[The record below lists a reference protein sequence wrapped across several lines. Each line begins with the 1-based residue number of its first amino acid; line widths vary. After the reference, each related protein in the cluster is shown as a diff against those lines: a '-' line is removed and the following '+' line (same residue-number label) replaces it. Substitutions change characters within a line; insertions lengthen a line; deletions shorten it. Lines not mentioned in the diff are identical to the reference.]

1 MKSDTI
7 DEMQNLLFDLKKAHV
22 SAYVFFAH
30 LVNLF
35 KSDNIDKKCKIEKI
49 TFFKYFFYLKKL
61 NFLQVPK

>member
-7 DEMQNLLFDLKKAHV
+7 DEIQNLLFDLKKAHV
-22 SAYVFFAH
+22 SAYVFFAQ

-49 TFFKYFFYLKKL
+49 IFFKYFF
-61 NFLQVPK
+61 

>member
-7 DEMQNLLFDLKKAHV
+7 DEMQNLLFNLKKTHV
-22 SAYVFFAH
+22 SAYVFFSH

-49 TFFKYFFYLKKL
+49 IFFKYFF
-61 NFLQVPK
+61 